1 MNENF
6 KKFLYALPFCIPFQ
20 FFLICDFYYRQNY
33 IRLIVWVVISILYS
47 IYEHKGRKKEMF
59 AGSVAGS
66 VISVIATSIANN
78 GFDESRF
85 APLSSISTVI
95 IFILL
100 FFVIQLIPAI
110 ISYIYKKVKEKKEK
124 SS

>member
-1 MNENF
+1 MNENL

-33 IRLIVWVVISILYS
+33 IRFIVWVVISILYS

-110 ISYIYKKVKEKKEK
+110 ISYIYKKIKEKKEK
-124 SS
+124 MQ